1 MAEFAAAPLGAAP
14 AMPANYPA
22 NRKAAMAILLMASFM
37 NLIDVTVVN
46 GALPSM
52 ASTLNATSSQLQWVI
67 AAYTLAFSLGL
78 LPFGRLG
85 DTFGRRRMFLAGV
98 GAFTFASL
106 LCGLAPSIEWLIFA
120 RVLQGLAGAMMTPQ
134 TLAIAQVI
142 FPPEERA
149 GIFALFGFASGLAAV
164 TGPLLGGFLIHLD
177 IAGLTWRPIFL
188 INIPVGILA
197 IVLGLRI
204 IPKVSGIRTLGV
216 DFVGIAIAALALL
229 LITYPMIEGRSHG
242 WPVWTFAMM
251 AASLPLFYIFV
262 KWQQRQSSKGAPE
275 VLPAT
280 LLSNRAFITNA
291 MLSSLFFSVIPGFF
305 FAFTFYFQA
314 GYGFEPYQSGIAS
327 LPFSFGVLFASAY
340 SSRLG
345 TRGQTQ
351 RLFGGAVLLAAGF
364 LAMSFLSSPENPPTQ
379 WRYAIPLL
387 AGGIGLGLAVS
398 PMFQR
403 ALGSV
408 VGRDAGAASGGL
420 QAIQQA
426 GGAIGV
432 AVTGELFFSQLSRT
446 GGATPGAD
454 AYTAAFH
461 IALWYGIIAFIIV
474 AISAVFGPKPVLTK
488 PA

>member
-1 MAEFAAAPLGAAP
+1 
-14 AMPANYPA
+14 
-22 NRKAAMAILLMASFM
+22 
-37 NLIDVTVVN
+37 VVN
-46 GALPSM
+46 VALPGLQK
-52 ASTLNATSSQLQWVI
+52 TLGATSSQLQWVV
-67 AAYTLAFSLGL
+67 AAYTLAFALGL

-85 DTFGRRRMFLAGV
+85 DTFGRRRMFLLGV

-120 RVLQGLAGAMMTPQ
+120 RILQGFAGAMMTPQ

-149 GIFALFGFASGLAAV
+149 GVFALFGFASGLAAV
-164 TGPLLGGFLIHLD
+164 TGPLLGGFLLNLNLF
-177 IAGLTWRPIFL
+177 GLEWRPIFL

-197 IVLGLRI
+197 IILGFKI
-204 IPKVSGIRTLGV
+204 IPKLSGVRALGI
-216 DFVGIAIAALALL
+216 DFIGIAIAGLALL
-229 LITYPMIEGRSHG
+229 CLTYPLIEGRNNG
-242 WPVWTFAMM
+242 WPMWSFAMM
-251 AASLPLFYIFV
+251 LAALMLGWVFVRWQKRQDAKGAAQLLPASLLANRSFV
-262 KWQQRQSSKGAPE
+262 
-275 VLPAT
+275 
-280 LLSNRAFITNA
+280 INA
-291 MLSSLFFSVIPGFF
+291 LLSSLFFSVIPGFF
-305 FAFTFYFQA
+305 LAFALYFQT
-314 GYGFEPYQSGIAS
+314 GYGFEPLQSGLAS
-327 LPFSFGVLFASAY
+327 VPFSFGVLFASAY

-345 TRGQTQ
+345 TRHQSR
-351 RLFGGAVLLAAGF
+351 RLFIGAMLLATGF
-364 LAMSFLSSPENPPTQ
+364 LVMSFLSGPDNPPTQ

-398 PMFQR
+398 PLFQR

-426 GGAIGV
+426 GGALGV
-432 AVTGELFFSQLSRT
+432 AVTGELFFAQLSRT
-446 GGATPGAD
+446 GGASPGPD

-474 AISAVFGPKPVLTK
+474 ALSAMFGPKPPVAK

>member
-1 MAEFAAAPLGAAP
+1 
-14 AMPANYPA
+14 
-22 NRKAAMAILLMASFM
+22 MAILLMASFM

-52 ASTLNATSSQLQWVI
+52 ASTLGATPSQLQWVI

-85 DTFGRRRMFLAGV
+85 DTFGRRRMFLLGV
-98 GAFTFASL
+98 GAFTLASL
-106 LCGLAPSIEWLIFA
+106 LCGLAPSIEWLIAA

-177 IAGLTWRPIFL
+177 ILGLTWRPIFL
-188 INIPVGILA
+188 INIPVGFLA
-197 IVLGLRI
+197 IILGLRL
-204 IPKVSGIRTLGV
+204 IPKVAGIRTLGV
-216 DFVGIAIAALALL
+216 DFVGIAVAGLALL

-242 WPVWTFAMM
+242 WPAWTFVMM
-251 AASLPLFYIFV
+251 AASIPLFSLFV
-262 KWQQRQSSKGAPE
+262 KWQQRQAVKGAPE
-275 VLPAT
+275 VLPAS
-280 LLSNRAFITNA
+280 LLANRAFITNA
-291 MLSSLFFSVIPGFF
+291 LSSSLFFSVIPGFF

-351 RLFGGAVLLAAGF
+351 RLFGGAVLLASAF
-364 LAMSFLSSPENPPTQ
+364 LAMNFLSGPDNPPTL
-379 WRYAIPLL
+379 WRYAVPLL
-387 AGGIGLGLAVS
+387 AGGIGLGLSVS

-408 VGRDAGAASGGL
+408 AGRDAGAASGGL

-426 GGAIGV
+426 GGALGV
-432 AVTGELFFSQLSRT
+432 AITGELFFAQLART
-446 GGATPGAD
+446 GGATPDAA

-461 IALWYGIIAFIIV
+461 LSLWYGIFAFITV
-474 AISAVFGPKPVLTK
+474 AAIAVLAPKPAVK
-488 PA
+488 AA

>member
-1 MAEFAAAPLGAAP
+1 MSAS
-14 AMPANYPA
+14 YPA
-22 NRKAAMAILLMASFM
+22 NRKSAMAILLMASFM

-52 ASTLNATSSQLQWVI
+52 ASTLGATSSQLQWVI

-85 DTFGRRRMFLAGV
+85 DTFGRRRLFLLGV
-98 GAFTFASL
+98 GAFTMASL

-177 IAGLTWRPIFL
+177 IVGLTWRPIFL

-197 IVLGLRI
+197 IFLGLRF
-204 IPKVSGIRTLGV
+204 IPKVVGQRSLGV
-216 DFVGIAIAALALL
+216 DYVGIMIAALALL
-229 LITYPMIEGRSHG
+229 LLTYPMIEGRGYG
-242 WPVWTFAMM
+242 WPTWTFAMM
-251 AASLPLFYIFV
+251 AASIPLFYVFV
-262 KWQQRQSSKGAPE
+262 KWQQRQAANGAPE
-275 VLPAT
+275 VLPAS
-280 LLSNRAFITNA
+280 LLANRAFITNA
-291 MLSSLFFSVIPGFF
+291 LVSSLFFSVIPGFF
-305 FAFTFYFQA
+305 FAFTFYFQE
-314 GYGFEPYQSGIAS
+314 GYGFAPYQSGIAS

-345 TRGQTQ
+345 TRGQSQ
-351 RLFGGAVLLAAGF
+351 RLFGGAVLLASAF
-364 LAMSFLSSPENPPTQ
+364 LAMNFLSSPDNPPTIL
-379 WRYAIPLL
+379 RYAVPLL

-426 GGAIGV
+426 GGALGV
-432 AVTGELFFSQLSRT
+432 AITGELFFAQLANT
-446 GGATPGAD
+446 GGATPDGA
-454 AYTAAFH
+454 AYSAAFH
-461 IALWYGIIAFIIV
+461 LSLWYGIIAFVIV
-474 AISAVFGPKPVLTK
+474 ALSAVFGPKAEPKT
-488 PA
+488 A

>member
-1 MAEFAAAPLGAAP
+1 MAEFAAAPSGAAP
-14 AMPANYPA
+14 TSPANYPA

-52 ASTLNATSSQLQWVI
+52 AQTLGASPSQLQWVI

-142 FPPEERA
+142 FPPEERP

-164 TGPLLGGFLIHLD
+164 SGPLLGGYLIYLD
-177 IAGLTWRPIFL
+177 IAGLSWRPIFL

-204 IPKVSGIRTLGV
+204 IPKVAGIRTLGV
-216 DFVGIAIAALALL
+216 DFVGITIAALALL
-229 LITYPMIEGRSHG
+229 LITYPMIEGRSLG

-251 AASLPLFYIFV
+251 LASIPLFYAFV
-262 KWQQRQSSKGAPE
+262 KWQQRQAANNAPE

-291 MLSSLFFSVIPGFF
+291 LISSLFFSVIPGFF
-305 FAFTFYFQA
+305 FAFTFYFQS
-314 GYGFEPYQSGIAS
+314 GYGFEPFESGIAS

-351 RLFGGAVLLAAGF
+351 RLFGGALLLATGF
-364 LAMSFLSSPENPPTQ
+364 IAMNFLSSPENPPTI

-387 AGGIGLGLAVS
+387 AGGVGLGLAVS

-432 AVTGELFFSQLSRT
+432 AVTGELFFAQLART
-446 GGATPGAD
+446 GGAIPGAD
-454 AYTAAFH
+454 AYTSAFH
-461 IALWYGIIAFIIV
+461 LSLWYGIIAFIIV
-474 AISAVFGPKPVLTK
+474 AGAAIFGPKPALK
-488 PA
+488 SA

>member
-1 MAEFAAAPLGAAP
+1 MAEFAAAPLNGASTVP
-14 AMPANYPA
+14 AIYPV

-52 ASTLNATSSQLQWVI
+52 ASTLGATSSQLQWVI

-85 DTFGRRRMFLAGV
+85 DTFGRRRMFLLGV
-98 GAFTFASL
+98 GAFTLASL
-106 LCGLAPSIEWLIFA
+106 LCGLAPSIEWLIAA

-177 IAGLTWRPIFL
+177 ILGLTWRPIFL

-197 IVLGLRI
+197 IILGLRL
-204 IPKVSGIRTLGV
+204 IPKVAGIRTLGV
-216 DFVGIAIAALALL
+216 DFVGIAVAGLALL

-242 WPVWTFAMM
+242 WPAWTFVMM
-251 AASLPLFYIFV
+251 AASIPLFYLFV
-262 KWQQRQSSKGAPE
+262 KWQQRQAVKGAPE
-275 VLPAT
+275 VLPAS
-280 LLSNRAFITNA
+280 LLANRAFITNA
-291 MLSSLFFSVIPGFF
+291 LSSSLFFSVIPGFF

-351 RLFGGAVLLAAGF
+351 RLFGGAVLLASAF
-364 LAMSFLSSPENPPTQ
+364 LAMNFLSGPDNPPTV
-379 WRYAIPLL
+379 WRYAVPLL
-387 AGGIGLGLAVS
+387 AGGIGLGLSVS

-408 VGRDAGAASGGL
+408 AGRDAGAASGGL

-426 GGAIGV
+426 GGALGV
-432 AVTGELFFSQLSRT
+432 AITGELFFAQLART
-446 GGATPGAD
+446 GGATPDAA

-461 IALWYGIIAFIIV
+461 LSLWYGIFAFITV
-474 AISAVFGPKPVLTK
+474 AAIAVLGPKPAVK
-488 PA
+488 AA